1 MNTRK
6 AINLVRKLVFE
17 FLSDPNYSNEN
28 RHKLAKFLV
37 EIQIQNHFYPKRSK
51 VLWKA
56 CQLGLDHIGYGY
68 YGTKC
73 PN

>member
-6 AINLVRKLVFE
+6 AINLVKKAVFDYLNDSNRTDE
-17 FLSDPNYSNEN
+17 KRRNLASFLT
-28 RHKLAKFLV
+28 

-51 VLWKA
+51 VLWVA
-56 CQLGLDHIGYGY
+56 CQTGLDHIGYGY

-73 PN
+73 PK